1 MNTFFDLR
9 EFLIAIL
16 KKIRL
21 FFILTV
27 ICIIGGISIRFVPLA
42 QEYINFDKITT
53 EELTNI
59 STDYPYLYQAR
70 RTLYIEP
77 IYETIGNETID
88 ISNNIISTYLACYQN
103 KNILEPLVDKY
114 YKEATLLVNSNQDA
128 QLRYQFM
135 NGADRKPFELTNF
148 YQMME
153 IRNVNNRLISLY
165 VKSPDSD
172 FSERLVSD
180 FEELVS
186 AQVRELAGDYS
197 YSITEGQV
205 GITLPEDKTGVVIS
219 PTTGKTIREKP
230 SISYIAKRCI
240 KGGIWGAGLGIA
252 ISLLWSFFYFSVSQ
266 IIYEEDDL
274 KEFSLPIIATLVDSE
289 KKRVYLQDKLIAFL
303 RGNKTSFCTYAE
315 CSAVVCEMIRQ
326 NGSIKTNRI
335 GVTGSCDNAFILKLS
350 DALNR
355 TSEDIQFIPAGNLVY
370 SADAIQKLKDID
382 CVLLVEKL
390 NDSSKTEIE
399 HELENMKYLNKM
411 AVGFVVVR

>member
-9 EFLIAIL
+9 EFLITIL

-77 IYETIGNETID
+77 IYETIGEETID

-135 NGADRKPFELTNF
+135 NGADKKPFELTNF
-148 YQMME
+148 YQMMD

-274 KEFSLPIIATLVDSE
+274 KEFSVPIIASLVDSE

-303 RGNKTSFCTYAE
+303 QGNKTSFCTYAE

-326 NGSIKTNRI
+326 NGSITTNRI
-335 GVTGSCDNAFILKLS
+335 GVTGSCDIVFILKLS
-350 DALNR
+350 DALNK
-355 TSEDIQFIPAGNLVY
+355 TSEDIQFTPVGNLVY

-390 NDSSKTEIE
+390 NDSSKAEIG
-399 HELENMKYLNKM
+399 HELENMKYLNKT